1 MQDFK
6 DDYYSFQEG
15 AKRFDEAMKGI
26 PDRVPVYAQ
35 MHEFAMNEL
44 GIPPKIFY
52 TTPEIIAPA
61 TLEVSERYGIDVGF
75 VDYDVYNI
83 EVEALGQKVIFFEDH
98 MPDQTSDL
106 NRFLPLHPLE
116 FRILLVLLDGPAH
129 GYRIVKE
136 IETREKEIGSIYP
149 GNLYRRIRD
158 LLAKG
163 LLEEVSPPR
172 GVESDPRRKYF
183 GPTGLGEAVARAEG
197 HRLRTLVREAE
208 ALGVIPGV

>member
-1 MQDFK
+1 
-6 DDYYSFQEG
+6 
-15 AKRFDEAMKGI
+15 
-26 PDRVPVYAQ
+26 
-35 MHEFAMNEL
+35 
-44 GIPPKIFY
+44 
-52 TTPEIIAPA
+52 
-61 TLEVSERYGIDVGF
+61 
-75 VDYDVYNI
+75 
-83 EVEALGQKVIFFEDH
+83 
-98 MPDQTSDL
+98 MPDQTSDP

-136 IETREKEIGSIYP
+136 IETSETEIGSIYP

-172 GVESDPRRKYF
+172 GVEADPRRKYF

-197 HRLRTLVREAE
+197 NRLRTLVREAE